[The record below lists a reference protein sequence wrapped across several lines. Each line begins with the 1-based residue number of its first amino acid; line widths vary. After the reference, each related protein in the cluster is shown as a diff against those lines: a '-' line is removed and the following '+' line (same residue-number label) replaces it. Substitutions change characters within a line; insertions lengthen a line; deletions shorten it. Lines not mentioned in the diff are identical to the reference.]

1 MKFRYIALLCLSL
14 LACKQE
20 KKAPETKKKE
30 VQIVVRPA
38 DVHSFSKP
46 KEAVVTHLDLSIKVD
61 FDNKIITGLAIW
73 DITANKKTDN
83 IIFDSN
89 GLLIDSVKVD
99 DSLAVFVLGHE
110 KKYMGRPLE
119 ITISPQAKKVAIWYK
134 TSPEAEAL
142 QWLSPQQTTDKKH
155 PFLYTQS
162 EAILA
167 RTWIPCQDSPAIRFT
182 YDATVTVPSNLL
194 AVMSATNP
202 THKNPEGHYTFSQK
216 NRISSYLMALA
227 VGDLEYRSLGKNT
240 GVYAEKSMIKKC
252 AWEFESLPKM
262 MTTAEQ
268 LYGPYQWGRYDLLVL
283 PASFPFGGMENP
295 ELTFAT
301 PTIVAGDRSLVTLVA
316 HELAHSWSGNLVTN
330 ASWNDMWLNEG
341 FTVYFERRI
350 MEAMEGKDYA
360 DMLAV
365 LGFQEL
371 QLTLTDLG
379 PTNPDT
385 KLKLNLKDRNPDD
398 ATGDVAYEKGFCLL
412 KTIEEAVGRAKFDA
426 FLNQYFKRHAFKT
439 INSEEFID
447 YYYKELIKN
456 DKVLAEKIGIEK
468 WVFEP
473 GLPANCPKFTS
484 IRFNNVDSVLNQW
497 INGKAAKALP
507 FKKWS
512 SHELLHFVRHLPNT
526 LSIDQMKELDKVFGF
541 TKTGNSEVLTAWLTL
556 AINNHYV
563 DAYPSLNNFLT
574 HVGRRRFLL
583 PLYKA
588 MASTE
593 EGKKMAE
600 DIYLKARPNY
610 HFVSQQSI
618 DELLK

>member
-1 MKFRYIALLCLSL
+1 MKLRFIALLFLSTV
-14 LACKQE
+14 ACKQE
-20 KKAPETKKKE
+20 KKTSEKK
-30 VQIVVRPA
+30 VIVHAVRPA
-38 DVHSFSKP
+38 DVHSFSTP
-46 KEAVVTHLDLSIKVD
+46 KKAKVNHLNLKLNVD
-61 FDNKIITGLAIW
+61 FETKMVSGVAVW
-73 DITANKKTDN
+73 DIKADKSAEN

-99 DSLAVFVLGHE
+99 DSLAKFTLGHE
-110 KKYMGRPLE
+110 EKYKGRPLE
-119 ITISPQAKKVAIWYK
+119 VEITPTSKKVTIWYK

-142 QWLSPQQTTDKKH
+142 QWLSPQQTTDKKS

-162 EAILA
+162 ETILA

-182 YDATVTVPSNLL
+182 YDAEVIVPSNLL
-194 AVMSATNP
+194 ALMSASNP
-202 THKNPEGHYTFSQK
+202 IQKNSSGHYTFSQK
-216 NRISSYLMALA
+216 NPISSYLMALA
-227 VGDLEYRSLGKNT
+227 VGDLEFRSLGKNT
-240 GVYAEKSMIKKC
+240 GVYSEKSMIKKC
-252 AWEFESLPKM
+252 AWEFAGLPKM

-268 LYGPYQWGRYDLLVL
+268 LYGPYKWGRYDVLVL

-301 PTIVAGDRSLVTLVA
+301 PTIIAGDRSLVTVVA

-350 MEAMEGKDYA
+350 MERMEGKDYA

-371 QLTLTDLG
+371 QSTLTDLG
-379 PTNPDT
+379 PSNPDA

-398 ATGDVAYEKGFCLL
+398 ATGDIAYEKGFCLL
-412 KTIEEAVGRAKFDA
+412 KTIENVVGRPRFDA
-426 FLNQYFKRHAFKT
+426 FLNQYFKSHAFQT
-439 INSEEFID
+439 ISTEEFID

-456 DKVLAEKIGIEK
+456 DKALAEKIGIEK

-484 IRFNNVDSVLNQW
+484 IRFNNVDSALNQW
-497 INGKAAKALP
+497 INGKPAKALP
-507 FKKWS
+507 FKNWS

-526 LSIDQMKELDKVFGF
+526 LSIDQMKELDKALGL

-588 MASTE
+588 MATTE
-593 EGKKMAE
+593 EGKKIAK